1 MMDPMPEATLLVA
14 DDERTILDLLCASL
28 RHAGFDVIAADDGRE
43 ALQLART
50 QRPDALILDVMMP
63 GCDGFEVVSQLRSE
77 GIEAPVLFLTARDD
91 TRDKVRGL
99 TVGGDDYVT
108 KPFSLDEVLAR
119 IRAILR
125 RSRRAPA
132 GPSNILELADLRLDE
147 DRHEVY
153 RGHTRIDL
161 TPTEF
166 NLLRLFMQNPNR
178 VLSKSVILDRVWDY
192 AFDGEAAIVESY
204 ISYLRRKIDSEGPRL
219 LHTVRGVGYV
229 LKVPS

>member
-1 MMDPMPEATLLVA
+1 MMDRMPEAKLLVA
-14 DDERTILDLLCASL
+14 DDERTILELLCASL
-28 RHAGFDVIAADDGRE
+28 RHAGFDVTPANDGRE
-43 ALQLART
+43 ALHLARA
-50 QRPDALILDVMMP
+50 QRHDALILDVMMP
-63 GCDGFEVVSQLRSE
+63 GYDGFEVVSHLRDE
-77 GIEAPVLFLTARDD
+77 GIEAPVLFLTARDA

-125 RSRRAPA
+125 RSTPGPSAPA
-132 GPSNILELADLRLDE
+132 TLLQIADLRLDE
-147 DRHEVY
+147 DRHEVH
-153 RGHTRIDL
+153 RGETLIDL

-192 AFDGEAAIVESY
+192 SFDGEASIVESY
-204 ISYLRRKIDSEGPRL
+204 VSYLRRKIDAAGPRL

-229 LKVPS
+229 LKAPA

>member
-1 MMDPMPEATLLVA
+1 MPEATLLVA

-43 ALQLART
+43 ALRLARE
-50 QRPDALILDVMMP
+50 QRPDALVLDVMMP
-63 GCDGFEVVSQLRSE
+63 GYDGFEVVSHLRNE
-77 GIEAPVLFLTARDD
+77 GIESPVLFLTARDE

-132 GPSNILELADLRLDE
+132 APANILELADLRLDE
-147 DRHEVY
+147 DRHEVH
-153 RGHTRIDL
+153 RGGKPIDL

-192 AFDGEAAIVESY
+192 SFDGEASIVESY
-204 ISYLRRKIDSEGPRL
+204 ISYVRRKIDGEGPRL

>member
-1 MMDPMPEATLLVA
+1 MMDPMPEAKLLVA
-14 DDERTILDLLCASL
+14 EDERTILDLLCASL
-28 RHAGFDVIAADDGRE
+28 RHAGFEVVAANDGRE
-43 ALQLART
+43 ALHLART

-63 GCDGFEVVSQLRSE
+63 GYDGFEVVSQLRDE
-77 GIEAPVLFLTARDD
+77 GVEAPVLFLTARDT
-91 TRDKVRGL
+91 TRDKIRGL

-125 RSRRAPA
+125 RSARGPA
-132 GPSNILELADLRLDE
+132 TASNVLRVADLTLDE
-147 DRHEVY
+147 DRHEVR
-153 RGHTRIDL
+153 RGDNAIDL

-192 AFDGEAAIVESY
+192 SFDGEASIVESY
-204 ISYLRRKIDSEGPRL
+204 VSYLRRKIDADGPRL

-229 LKVPS
+229 LKAPV